1 MGNSDFAS
9 RSLGHRSGWDGH
21 NMLGLTDLWDLEG
34 SSDEELHDTLE
45 VDAPIQQHLLVYL
58 LTFDPIRL
66 EHPRRHLFCRRLL

>member
-1 MGNSDFAS
+1 
-9 RSLGHRSGWDGH
+9 
-21 NMLGLTDLWDLEG
+21 MLGLTDLWDLEG